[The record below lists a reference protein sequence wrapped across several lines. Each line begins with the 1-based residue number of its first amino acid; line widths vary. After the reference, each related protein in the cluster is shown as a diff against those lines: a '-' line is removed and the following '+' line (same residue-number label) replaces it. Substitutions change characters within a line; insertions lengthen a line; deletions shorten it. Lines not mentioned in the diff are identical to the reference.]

1 MQKVEFISFER
12 QKVRF
17 KHFFHQ
23 KYMLIPAHRPEAY
36 ALTKKYARME
46 TALLQTFV
54 VHYISSMFPM
64 EQLHCRARLSHKYI
78 HVTISRLQTHLPD
91 LPTHTIHAHA
101 HISRM
106 LRLNYMVFLIQ
117 IEHNFFEGQRKT
129 VSTKWKMRLVSDGCT
144 SGLLP
149 VRQCSCRAY
158 QQLAPM
164 RLARRMG
171 AGLVIVYGLGLIL
184 PLPPTVGYLYPLVSS
199 MSSHTSKRME

>member
-78 HVTISRLQTHLPD
+78 HVTLSRLQIHLPD

-101 HISRM
+101 HISMM
-106 LRLNYMVFLIQ
+106 LRRNYMVVLIQ
-117 IEHNFFEGQRKT
+117 MEHNFFEGQRKT

-144 SGLLP
+144 SGL
-149 VRQCSCRAY
+149 
-158 QQLAPM
+158 
-164 RLARRMG
+164 
-171 AGLVIVYGLGLIL
+171 
-184 PLPPTVGYLYPLVSS
+184 
-199 MSSHTSKRME
+199 

>member
-64 EQLHCRARLSHKYI
+64 EQLHCRVRLAHKYI

-101 HISRM
+101 HISMM
-106 LRLNYMVFLIQ
+106 LRHNYMVVLIQ
-117 IEHNFFEGQRKT
+117 IEHNFLRDKGKQSRRNGKGGWFRMVAAFLHTISPHATHSSHGGWFGYCLWAGAY
-129 VSTKWKMRLVSDGCT
+129 SSPAPDGRLFISV
-144 SGLLP
+144 
-149 VRQCSCRAY
+149 
-158 QQLAPM
+158 
-164 RLARRMG
+164 
-171 AGLVIVYGLGLIL
+171 GLVDVFPHIE
-184 PLPPTVGYLYPLVSS
+184 T
-199 MSSHTSKRME
+199 H